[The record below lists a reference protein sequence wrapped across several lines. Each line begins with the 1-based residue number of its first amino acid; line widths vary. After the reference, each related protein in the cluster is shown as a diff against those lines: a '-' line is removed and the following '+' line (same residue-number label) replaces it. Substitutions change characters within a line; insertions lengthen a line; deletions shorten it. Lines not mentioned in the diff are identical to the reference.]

1 MYMLNTLTKQWNL
14 SWCAFTEQ
22 TTGPATH
29 HDPAAG
35 GNVALPPV
43 QAPTPGSTSTSGSIT
58 PPAMPSTSANL
69 IDLNSP
75 TPTPIQG
82 LMAHLNINN

>member
-1 MYMLNTLTKQWNL
+1 MHTLSTHTKQWNL
-14 SWCAFTEQ
+14 KWCTFTEQ

-29 HDPAAG
+29 RGPAASG
-35 GNVALPPV
+35 TVAPPPIP
-43 QAPTPGSTSTSGSIT
+43 APTPSTSGSI
-58 PPAMPSTSANL
+58 PPAPTPVGENL

-75 TPTPIQG
+75 APTPIQG